1 MVDRTRYIN
10 DNNFIT
16 YLKHATSCFSHVYTN
31 VTNNLIDDLSGKFGN
46 LKVGPG
52 GDAEGSFEI
61 VDTIGQPTE
70 LQASSVSGTKI
81 SS

>member
-1 MVDRTRYIN
+1 M
-10 DNNFIT
+10 
-16 YLKHATSCFSHVYTN
+16 YTN
-31 VTNNLIDDLSGKFGN
+31 TLNISNVPDDLSGKFGN

-70 LQASSVSGTKI
+70 AASAAPGIAIRSNPLDCI
-81 SS
+81 LNDI

>member
-1 MVDRTRYIN
+1 LHIYCLFVYIYKYHKYRQ
-10 DNNFIT
+10 NFI
-16 YLKHATSCFSHVYTN
+16 
-31 VTNNLIDDLSGKFGN
+31 DELSGKFGN

-61 VDTIGQPTE
+61 VDTIGQSIEGQVPVT
-70 LQASSVSGTKI
+70 SGEIILKALFI